1 MTDAET
7 LTPEAAREEAAAM
20 NADKDHP
27 LHDPG
32 HFKHLAAVDHLQTL
46 LDAIDDTP
54 AEQYDALGQHSTADL
69 EEMMAPALEPV
80 GSPEGYS
87 FDAYD
92 RPEGSEWDT
101 EQEGAFREIF
111 HNAQLSQPET
121 DQLLTIASSG
131 VSIDAARTEAVLQ
144 SRYRGDDDAMNADI
158 ALARAAVRKIGGQP
172 LVDYLN
178 ETGLG
183 NSLQY
188 FDMALRKAKQMEIG

>member
-1 MTDAET
+1 MSEPETITPDEARAE
-7 LTPEAAREEAAAM
+7 ADAM

-46 LDAIDDTP
+46 LNAIDATP
-54 AEQYDALGQHSTADL
+54 AEQRDEQGIQTTADL
-69 EEMMAPALEPV
+69 EEIMAPALESV
-80 GSPEGYS
+80 DSPEGYS

-92 RPEGSEWDT
+92 RPEDSEWDV
-101 EQEGAFREIF
+101 EQESAFREIF
-111 HNAQLSQPET
+111 HAAQLSQGEA

-131 VSIDAARTEAVLQ
+131 VPVDAARSEAVLH

-158 ALARAAVRKIGGQP
+158 ALARAAVRQIGGQP

-178 ETGLG
+178 NTGLG

-188 FDMALRKAKQMEIG
+188 FDMALRKAREWELA